1 LCRKGL
7 ISDGLLKY
15 SRNPNYLGEMMI
27 YGSFILLVND
37 FVASMCVIQVWCS
50 LFVLRI
56 WMKERSLRRK
66 EGWPEYRDRSWL
78 LVPKVNGRVADSV
91 VVYGAAIVVGLAV
104 YQAGG
109 MQKSVEGLARLIRK

>member
-1 LCRKGL
+1 LFRKGL

-91 VVYGAAIVVGLAV
+91 VVYGTAIVVGLAV
-104 YQAGG
+104 H
-109 MQKSVEGLARLIRK
+109 